1 MAWRDVLA
9 GRTWT
14 LDPVVR
20 SMRLIMF
27 GLGSLL
33 VITGALLMLYFG
45 LLIYDIAS
53 HPGDVALVTFIRD
66 AVDSQAPFLSG
77 GTDRAS
83 FTLAFSEPAEF
94 FAYLV
99 LGIFA
104 LSVMGN
110 IVKALIWSGVEIV
123 KVAWREQ
130 APGQPQPPLRDEP
143 RPAPRPESPERRST
157 TQRVRPANRRSGLP

>member
-1 MAWRDVLA
+1 ME
-9 GRTWT
+9 
-14 LDPVVR
+14 PVVR
-20 SMRLIMF
+20 VLRLIMF

-33 VITGALLMLYFG
+33 VVTGAVLMLYFG

-53 HPGDVALVTFIRD
+53 NPDDVALVTFIRD
-66 AVDSQAPFLSG
+66 GVESQAPFLKG

-83 FTLAFSEPAEF
+83 FVLEFSEPAEF
-94 FAYLV
+94 FAYLT

-123 KVAWREQ
+123 KVAWREPAGGPSPA
-130 APGQPQPPLRDEP
+130 APAAAAAKAE
-143 RPAPRPESPERRST
+143 APPERRNT
-157 TQRVRPANRRSGLP
+157 PPRVRPAGRRSGLP